1 MMTKIIGTIMQT
13 REKYLPAMAVTATTL
28 KCYPNLPIPQ
38 WTIFGKCAPAHF
50 FPKIKHKENKMMNI
64 DNTAQAD
71 DLIYV
76 DDVINMF
83 GGKASRNVVYAWI
96 REKKLPAMKVGR
108 RFVFSRKRVQAY
120 MTKQL
125 GIAS

>member
-1 MMTKIIGTIMQT
+1 
-13 REKYLPAMAVTATTL
+13 
-28 KCYPNLPIPQ
+28 
-38 WTIFGKCAPAHF
+38 
-50 FPKIKHKENKMMNI
+50 MMNI

-125 GIAS
+125 GIAN